1 MNIAVLFQGLATMSW
16 FAFIV
21 VLGILITR
29 ASRKQATKGITSL
42 LIGVFIFAS
51 VISITSAGIVF
62 IKPNERGV
70 VISPYSFRAPNGYLE
85 DALTPGLRW
94 IVPGES
100 VRLYSISR
108 QSYTMSSTVG
118 EGTVAENDSIRARTK
133 DGQEVFIDASVI
145 FQVDPAKVIPMHIDW
160 QDRYQDELVRPT
172 ARGIIRDIASQY
184 GIEEIVSS
192 ERASLERGI
201 TASLEEKFSENNL
214 ILVDFVLRD
223 IHFSDEYAAAVE
235 QKQIAE
241 QQAQQAKFVVE
252 SKKQEA
258 EQARQVAKGQ
268 ADAAVIAAQG
278 QADARVIQAQAEA
291 EALKVISQVINDNPD
306 LLTYQYIEKLTDQI
320 DVMLLPNDSP
330 FLFPLPDAGT
340 GTTTVTPTLPT
351 VPAE

>member
-1 MNIAVLFQGLATMSW
+1 MNIAVLFRGLASLSW
-16 FAFIV
+16 LAFIV
-21 VLGILITR
+21 VLGILIMR
-29 ASRKQATKGITSL
+29 ASRKQATKGLTSL
-42 LIGVFIFAS
+42 LVGVFIFAS
-51 VISITSAGIVF
+51 VISIISAGIVF
-62 IKPNERGV
+62 IEPNERGV
-70 VISPYSFRAPNGYLE
+70 VVSPYGFRAPNGYLE
-85 DALTPGLRW
+85 NALTPGLRW

-100 VRLYSISR
+100 VRIYSISR

-118 EGTVAENDSIRARTK
+118 EGTVSENDSIRARTE

-145 FQVDPAKVIPMHIDW
+145 FQVDPAKVIQLHIDW
-160 QDRYQDELVRPT
+160 QNRYQDELVRPT

-192 ERASLERGI
+192 ERASLEAGI
-201 TASLEEKFSENNL
+201 TETMESKFQENNL

-258 EQARQVAKGQ
+258 EQARQVAQGQ

-278 QADARVIQAQAEA
+278 QADARIIQAEA
-291 EALKVISQVINDNPD
+291 EAAALEKIASVIAANPD
-306 LLTYQYIEKLTDQI
+306 MLTYEYIQKLADQI

-330 FLFPLPDAGT
+330 FLFPLPET
-340 GTTTVTPTLPT
+340 GTTPTTPV
-351 VPAE
+351 VPAPTE